1 MPVPTGAASF
11 LDIQTNFGGSTPI
24 SLSEYYA
31 GGGLTKSNVG
41 VHAPNGIPSSGA
53 ISVNDFRGAGNFS
66 ESWSTT
72 VTEAGGPGSGYNSR
86 GYSPGN
92 FGGSMGDVT
101 PDLGQVLNGLYTIQ
115 SSSHSE
121 TSPKIPGNPN
131 PPTINNYGIHFNSSA
146 HNTYFGNFPSSA
158 EFNTDLNLF
167 KTVTIN
173 GRGTYSRST
182 ATFTNFPTNVP
193 PGFSLTFQ
201 DVGGYPPANATRTF
215 SMTNA

>member
-115 SSSHSE
+115 SSAHSCLLY
-121 TSPKIPGNPN
+121 TSD
-131 PPTINNYGIHFNSSA
+131 A
-146 HNTYFGNFPSSA
+146 A
-158 EFNTDLNLF
+158 DE
-167 KTVTIN
+167 
-173 GRGTYSRST
+173 
-182 ATFTNFPTNVP
+182 
-193 PGFSLTFQ
+193 
-201 DVGGYPPANATRTF
+201 
-215 SMTNA
+215 

>member
-101 PDLGQVLNGLYTIQ
+101 PDLGQVLNGLYTIISQ
-115 SSSHSE
+115 SHSQG
-121 TSPKIPGNPN
+121 SPKIPGNPN
-131 PPTINNYGIHFNSSA
+131 PPTVDNYQISLHAPA
-146 HNTYFGNFPSSA
+146 HNTYFGSFPSST

-167 KTVTIN
+167 KSITVN
-173 GRGTYSRST
+173 GRGTFPRANASFVNRSGNT
-182 ATFTNFPTNVP
+182 P
-193 PGFSLTFQ
+193 PGFQLNWT